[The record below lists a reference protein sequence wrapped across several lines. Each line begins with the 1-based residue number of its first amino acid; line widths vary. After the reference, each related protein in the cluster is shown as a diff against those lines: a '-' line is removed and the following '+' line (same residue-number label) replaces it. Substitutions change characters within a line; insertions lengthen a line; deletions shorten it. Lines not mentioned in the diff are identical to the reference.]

1 MNNRVD
7 FANLDKVFFPEAKI
21 TKGDLIDY
29 YQAVAGVMLPYITS
43 RPHNLL
49 RQPNG
54 YKGKSFF
61 QKDVGDL
68 PPEWVKKARIY
79 SESNGKEIEYLV
91 CDSADSLLYMVQL
104 GCIEINPW
112 SSRVKSLDKPDW
124 VVIDLDPEDV
134 PFHRVVEVANIARRI
149 TEELNI
155 PTYPK
160 TSGKT
165 GIHIF
170 MPLAA
175 KYEYEQAKK
184 FAEILARLIHQRT
197 DDITSIERNPA
208 KRQKKIYIDFLQN
221 SEGQTLAAPY
231 SVRPTPQATVST
243 PLKWDE
249 LSSRL
254 KPTAF
259 TIKNTIKRLDKV
271 GDLWQPV
278 IKDGVDI
285 AKVLSKLG

>member
-1 MNNRVD
+1 
-7 FANLDKVFFPEAKI
+7 
-21 TKGDLIDY
+21 
-29 YQAVAGVMLPYITS
+29 
-43 RPHNLL
+43 
-49 RQPNG
+49 
-54 YKGKSFF
+54 
-61 QKDVGDL
+61 
-68 PPEWVKKARIY
+68 
-79 SESNGKEIEYLV
+79 
-91 CDSADSLLYMVQL
+91 
-104 GCIEINPW
+104 
-112 SSRVKSLDKPDW
+112 
-124 VVIDLDPEDV
+124 
-134 PFHRVVEVANIARRI
+134 
-149 TEELNI
+149 
-155 PTYPK
+155 
-160 TSGKT
+160 
-165 GIHIF
+165 
-170 MPLAA
+170 
-175 KYEYEQAKK
+175 
-184 FAEILARLIHQRT
+184 LARLIHQRT
-197 DDITSIERNPA
+197 DDVTSIERNPA